1 MISEMSRSRV
11 TIAMVNAYDSMN
23 SGSKL
28 SRDVDLK
35 LRIAFRSETL
45 I

>member
-1 MISEMSRSRV
+1 
-11 TIAMVNAYDSMN
+11 MN